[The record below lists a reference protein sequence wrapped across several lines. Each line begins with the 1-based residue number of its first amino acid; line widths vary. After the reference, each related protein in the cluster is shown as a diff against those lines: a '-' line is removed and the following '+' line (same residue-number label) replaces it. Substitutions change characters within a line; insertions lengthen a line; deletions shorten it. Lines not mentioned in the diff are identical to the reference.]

1 MSRRGRV
8 LALLLAAVLAAC
20 APRVAGLGEAV
31 EASPGF
37 RESAFLTRDGLALP
51 LKTWTA
57 RHPARPETVILAL
70 HGFNDY
76 SNAFAESGPW
86 LAAEG
91 YTVTAWDQRGFGG
104 APGAGR
110 WAGQDAM
117 IADLRDAVAHVRAE
131 NPGARVVLLGESMGG
146 AVVLAALGSDDP
158 PPVDAAILA
167 APAVWARSTMPW
179 YQRAVLAVLARL
191 APGLEVTGGG
201 LDIWASDNFEML
213 RALGTDPLVL
223 KATRVDA
230 VYGLV
235 DLMETAYEAAGR
247 VDVPVLWLYG
257 ERDEIVPPGPTLA
270 AAKAL
275 DPAKGQ
281 RLVLYPNGWHM
292 LLRDLQGERVLEDI
306 AAWLKD
312 RVGAL
317 PSTPSLDAA
326 DMQAHD
332 GRHKDPGRGLP

>member
-1 MSRRGRV
+1 MRRAG
-8 LALLLAAVLAAC
+8 ATLLLAAALAAGTAC
-20 APRVAGLGEAV
+20 APRIGGLGEAIQ
-31 EASPGF
+31 APTF
-37 RESAFLTRDGLALP
+37 AESAFVTRDGLRLP

-57 RHPARPETVILAL
+57 RQPARPETVILAL

-91 YTVTAWDQRGFGG
+91 FTVAAWDQRGFGG
-104 APGAGR
+104 GPRPGR
-110 WAGQDAM
+110 WAGQEAM

-146 AVVLAALGSDDP
+146 AVVLAALGGPNP

-167 APAVWARSTMPW
+167 APAVWGRSTMPW
-179 YQRAVLAVLARL
+179 VQRAVLAALARL
-191 APGLEVTGGG
+191 APGLEVTGGS

-213 RALGTDPLVL
+213 RALGSDPLVL
-223 KATRVDA
+223 KSTRVDA
-230 VYGLV
+230 IHGLV
-235 DLMETAYEAAGR
+235 DLMETAHEAAGR

-257 ERDEIVPPGPTLA
+257 ERDEIVPPGPTMT
-270 AAKAL
+270 AAKTL

-312 RVGAL
+312 REGAL
-317 PSTPSLDAA
+317 PSGGGGSSPVDLVETSAP
-326 DMQAHD
+326 
-332 GRHKDPGRGLP
+332 

>member
-1 MSRRGRV
+1 MSRRG
-8 LALLLAAVLAAC
+8 LLGLLLVAVLAAC
-20 APRVAGLGEAV
+20 APRVGGLEGGTHA
-31 EASPGF
+31 PGF
-37 RESAFLTRDGLALP
+37 SESAFVTRDGLRLP
-51 LKTWTA
+51 LREWKA
-57 RHPARPETVILAL
+57 RRPVRPETVILAL

-91 YTVTAWDQRGFGG
+91 YSVYAWDQRGFGG
-104 APGAGR
+104 GPGAGR
-110 WAGQDAM
+110 WAGQQAM
-117 IADLRDAVAHVRAE
+117 AADLRDAVAHVRQQ

-146 AVVLAALGSDDP
+146 AVILAALGSADP

-167 APAVWARSTMPW
+167 APAVWARSTLPW
-179 YQRAVLAVLARL
+179 YQRAVLEVLVRL
-191 APGLEVTGGG
+191 APGLEVSGGG

-213 RALGTDPLVL
+213 RALGSDPLVI
-223 KATRVDA
+223 KSTRVDA

-235 DLMETAYEAAGR
+235 DLMETAHEAAGR
-247 VDVPVLWLYG
+247 VDVPLLWLYG
-257 ERDEIVPPGPTLA
+257 KRDEIVPPGPTLS

-312 RVGAL
+312 RDGRL
-317 PSTPSLDAA
+317 PSDLN
-326 DMQAHD
+326 
-332 GRHKDPGRGLP
+332 